1 NVIPI
6 ARFQHLEDAGSDV
19 ALLEKLEANPNTLL
33 VLRELASAIAKM
45 RSKGREA
52 LFDLMLTLWDAN
64 PKYQNTTIANP
75 IEVYNPTFSLLAG
88 IQPERLRAAMNDQV
102 LSSGFMNRPLIIPGD
117 GVAPISNPPSVN
129 TEKTKAL
136 LKELLWRF
144 DDLAAYGGNQPV
156 ELPMSADSA
165 ERWDAYYQQQWWAA
179 KRNPELAETA
189 SRNPDLVRKIALHYA
204 ITEMGRTLPE
214 RLEWRHIEAGM
225 ALVEWKSRAVAK
237 LIGEWGGTDE
247 TRIEERIK
255 KTLARRGAMSVR
267 LLKQHTYLKG
277 VPSSIWNRAFESLR
291 KSGEVVETATA
302 GVFEI
307 AGEKEAA

>member
-1 NVIPI
+1 
-6 ARFQHLEDAGSDV
+6 
-19 ALLEKLEANPNTLL
+19 
-33 VLRELASAIAKM
+33 
-45 RSKGREA
+45 
-52 LFDLMLTLWDAN
+52 
-64 PKYQNTTIANP
+64 
-75 IEVYNPTFSLLAG
+75 
-88 IQPERLRAAMNDQV
+88 
-102 LSSGFMNRPLIIPGD
+102 
-117 GVAPISNPPSVN
+117 
-129 TEKTKAL
+129 
-136 LKELLWRF
+136 
-144 DDLAAYGGNQPV
+144 
-156 ELPMSADSA
+156 
-165 ERWDAYYQQQWWAA
+165 
-179 KRNPELAETA
+179 
-189 SRNPDLVRKIALHYA
+189 
-204 ITEMGRTLPE
+204 
-214 RLEWRHIEAGM
+214 M